1 MRRAPVLLALIAA
14 VAPARADVAVG
25 DRVVAAW
32 KDGSYYAGVA
42 AAVER
47 RTVTVA
53 WADGDEPSAT
63 PRDHVFAIPPP
74 TRRRLAARTWAVCAW
89 TKATTWYDCR
99 VVRAAAAVTVVY
111 RDGTTRTVGYDE
123 IVVPTGAAARE
134 LARRVASDRRRR
146 PRR

>member
-1 MRRAPVLLALIAA
+1 MLLVLIAA

-74 TRRRLAARTWAVCAW
+74 ARRRLAPRTWGVCAW

-99 VVRAAAAVTVVY
+99 VVRADAAAVTVVY